1 MIKPHTHR
9 IKPHTHT
16 RHDQTTHT
24 HTHTHRLSSSTRP
37 RICALRRTQTYS
49 DVLYILLPSSG
60 TPASVRSDGRQP
72 SFPSVCRPSRRAGC
86 FLPSCDAPAF
96 TGISVERAKRVKS
109 EGPGISVER
118 EKRVKS
124 EVRLA
129 CGWPAA
135 VKHLRLACGWPAAVK
150 HARKAPQNPVPTA
163 LSTRFQHTLK
173 RHGTQG
179 ARAGTRSARQ
189 TNAGMT
195 TLARHSGAL
204 SNLTLSMQ
212 KKS

>member
-1 MIKPHTHR
+1 MTKPH
-9 IKPHTHT
+9 
-16 RHDQTTHT
+16 THT
-24 HTHTHRLSSSTRP
+24 HTHTGCHPAHAPASVRSDV
-37 RICALRRTQTYS
+37 LRRTQTYS

-118 EKRVKS
+118 EKRVKRVKS

-163 LSTRFQHTLK
+163 LSTRFQHT
-173 RHGTQG
+173 
-179 ARAGTRSARQ
+179 
-189 TNAGMT
+189 
-195 TLARHSGAL
+195 
-204 SNLTLSMQ
+204 SNCS
-212 KKS
+212 

>member
-1 MIKPHTHR
+1 MTKPR
-9 IKPHTHT
+9 
-16 RHDQTTHT
+16 THT
-24 HTHTHRLSSSTRP
+24 HTHTGCHPAHAPASVRSDV
-37 RICALRRTQTYS
+37 LRRTQTYS

-135 VKHLRLACGWPAAVK
+135 VKH
-150 HARKAPQNPVPTA
+150 ARKAPQNPVRPRRACAPVYHGFKDVVKPT
-163 LSTRFQHTLK
+163 S
-173 RHGTQG
+173 GG
-179 ARAGTRSARQ
+179 AP
-189 TNAGMT
+189 
-195 TLARHSGAL
+195 SGKQA
-204 SNLTLSMQ
+204 SKT
-212 KKS
+212 